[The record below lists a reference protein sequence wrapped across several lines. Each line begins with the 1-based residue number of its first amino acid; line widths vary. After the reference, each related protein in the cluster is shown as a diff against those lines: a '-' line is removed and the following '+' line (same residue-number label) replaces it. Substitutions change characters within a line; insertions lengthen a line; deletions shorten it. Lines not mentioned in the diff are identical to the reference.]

1 MSGESA
7 IGNISVNGAPPSDV
21 SADFV
26 TISPGWAGLMR
37 IPLMDGRDF
46 GPGDTNPAV
55 AIVNQLF
62 AKQYFNGE
70 NPVGKWFDRVE
81 SAGGRSH
88 FRSWA

>member
-1 MSGESA
+1 MAAHERRKPA
-7 IGNISVNGAPPSDV
+7 IRNISVNGASPSDA

-26 TISPGWAGLMR
+26 TVSPGWAGLMQ
-37 IPLMDGRDF
+37 IPLEHRDF
-46 GPGDTNPAV
+46 GPGDVDPAV

-81 SAGGRSH
+81 
-88 FRSWA
+88 